1 MEDGVTIAESLLHLE
16 EEEDGDKKANLRESG
31 EDRPSG
37 SLLNHVFSNL
47 VSRGEADH
55 EEKGVKEENG
65 EKRGGLL
72 DNIISNLVSPSSNKE
87 QHEVSQARD
96 GGGTTEDQAQKKQ
109 KVTVVDEESEKVKAE
124 EEGGGESEKVKAEE
138 EGGGG
143 VIHHI
148 VSHFL
153 TSLPDDAAPT
163 TDEATILIHSI
174 IHD

>member
-16 EEEDGDKKANLRESG
+16 EEEDDDEKVNLRESG

-37 SLLNHVFSNL
+37 SLLNHIFSNL

-55 EEKGVKEENG
+55 EEKGGKEENG
-65 EKRGGLL
+65 ENRGGLL
-72 DNIISNLVSPSSNKE
+72 DNIISNLVSPSSKKE

-96 GGGTTEDQAQKKQ
+96 GGGAAEDQAQKKQ

-124 EEGGGESEKVKAEE
+124 EEGGAG
-138 EGGGG
+138 
-143 VIHHI
+143 IIDHI